1 MLRRY
6 DLKWIVGY
14 DVGIDYAY
22 QFHGPRTTLGVT
34 RPLWHNRVLLG
45 VSYNFSFLMFFNAV
59 PAFES
64 NPRDASRLF
73 GYTNPY
79 RVGWFQEDVTL
90 DLRDKPLAPH
100 KGVYVGT
107 TVEEGGTY
115 AAGSFT
121 YEKVLP
127 ELRLYAPLG
136 SRVTLATRGMFGL
149 MFVQGDSGS
158 PITRRFYMGGPD
170 SHRGFNYNRL
180 SVQVPIGLGNTPRL
194 PIGGDQLLLL
204 QAEFRINIVKLFDNW
219 FGMTVFGDAG
229 DVAAPS
235 TSGSDLAKV
244 LGGKDLDPAGVC
256 QDGGPVTLST
266 SVQGNHL
273 HYAVGAGLRY
283 HTVIG
288 TIRADVGVR
297 LNRLA
302 YCEPDRTPNP
312 DPNQRVAFHISI
324 GESF

>member
-1 MLRRY
+1 
-6 DLKWIVGY
+6 
-14 DVGIDYAY
+14 
-22 QFHGPRTTLGVT
+22 
-34 RPLWHNRVLLG
+34 
-45 VSYNFSFLMFFNAV
+45 
-59 PAFES
+59 
-64 NPRDASRLF
+64 
-73 GYTNPY
+73 
-79 RVGWFQEDVTL
+79 
-90 DLRDKPLAPH
+90 
-100 KGVYVGT
+100 
-107 TVEEGGTY
+107 
-115 AAGSFT
+115 
-121 YEKVLP
+121 
-127 ELRLYAPLG
+127 
-136 SRVTLATRGMFGL
+136 MFGQ
-149 MFVQGDSGS
+149 MFVQGDTGS

-180 SVQVPIGLGNTPRL
+180 STQVPIGVGNSNAARL

-204 QAEFRINIVKLFDNW
+204 QAEFRVNIIKLFDNW
-219 FGMTVFGDAG
+219 LGVSAFGDAG

-235 TSGSDLAKV
+235 SNNSDLEKI
-244 LGGKDLDPAGVC
+244 LGGSSTNPAGVC
-256 QDGGPVTLST
+256 LDGGPVKLSS
-266 SVQGNHL
+266 SVQANHL